1 MILRNTQEEIKGR
14 IDMRKVRRPTVLAL
28 ALVACMT
35 SVQAQDDAAA
45 SQARA
50 AQLLEQ
56 ARLMIG
62 GDAKL
67 NAVSSLTAS
76 GKLRRSMG
84 PNNELTGTI
93 DVSIL
98 LPDRFLV
105 SDTMNLEF
113 GDVTRT
119 RALNGEEAWSESSG
133 AGGSGAGIQ
142 IRTGP
147 GPGPGGNP
155 AQVQAMEKRALTQ
168 EFTRH
173 LIAWL
178 LAPPASLEL
187 TFSYAGTGEV
197 AGAAADVL
205 EGKGADGLALK
216 LYLDQTT
223 QLPLMVSYQGRAPR
237 MMFRQGA
244 PSPEAAERQ
253 AREMMAAPPA
263 AVEFQLRLS
272 DYRSVGEI
280 LLPHRMTR
288 VVEGRVTEE
297 WQIDK
302 FKINPTLKL
311 ERFKRP

>member
-14 IDMRKVRRPTVLAL
+14 IDMCRVRRPGILAL
-28 ALVACMT
+28 ALAACMGLAQ
-35 SVQAQDDAAA
+35 SQDDAAA

-62 GDAKL
+62 GDAQL
-67 NAVSSLTAS
+67 RAVTSLTVS

-84 PNNELTGTI
+84 PDNELTGTI

-119 RALNGEEAWSESSG
+119 RALNGEESWSESSG
-133 AGGSGAGIQ
+133 SGGGGGGIQ

-147 GPGPGGNP
+147 GPGPGANP
-155 AQVQAMEKRALTQ
+155 AQMRAMEKRALTQ

-173 LIAWL
+173 MIAWL
-178 LAPPASLEL
+178 LTPPAAVQL
-187 TFSYAGTGEV
+187 TFTYAGTADV

-205 EGKGADGLALK
+205 EGKGVDGLALK
-216 LYLDQTT
+216 LYLDQIT
-223 QLPLMVSYQGRAPR
+223 QLPLMVGYQGRAPR
-237 MMFRQGA
+237 MMFRQGP
-244 PSPEAAERQ
+244 PSPEAVERQ
-253 AREMMAAPPA
+253 TREMMAPPA
-263 AVEFQLRLS
+263 PVEFQLRLS

-302 FKINPTLKL
+302 FKINPALKL
-311 ERFKRP
+311 DRFKKP